1 MKTVIIDDIAFD
13 PEVEGLKRGLH
24 IEEGSEDERDFD
36 RMLAEARSLARP
48 KTIFGQAF
56 VEPAGPDRV
65 VVDGVEFKSRVLRVN
80 LEGRRRSVVFAASSG
95 MEMETWAAS
104 YASDDL
110 MSYWADTVCEAALR
124 CARERFGRTMKET
137 MGFEKFSTMN
147 PGSLE
152 DWPVSQT
159 DTPVLPAR
167 GHEGGHR
174 ARTHGQS
181 PDDSQKIRV
190 GDTVS
195 RGGELREL
203 PTLSPRGLSQSPP
216 ALRSRL
222 VGEKVRQGRV
232 IGEPLRDADAFRE
245 GHVPRQSSIHVT
257 DRSLCSSHP

>member
-1 MKTVIIDDIAFD
+1 MKTVIIDDIAID

-152 DWPVSQT
+152 DWPVSQQI
-159 DTPVLPAR
+159 PLF
-167 GHEGGHR
+167 
-174 ARTHGQS
+174 S
-181 PDDSQKIRV
+181 LL
-190 GDTVS
+190 GDTKGAIGLELTDSLLMIPRKSVS
-195 RGGELREL
+195 GILFPVEESFESCQLCPREVCPNRRL
-203 PTLSPRGLSQSPP
+203 PYNPGLLERKF
-216 ALRSRL
+216 AK
-222 VGEKVRQGRV
+222 VG
-232 IGEPLRDADAFRE
+232 
-245 GHVPRQSSIHVT
+245 
-257 DRSLCSSHP
+257 

>member
-152 DWPVSQT
+152 DWPVSQQI
-159 DTPVLPAR
+159 PLF
-167 GHEGGHR
+167 
-174 ARTHGQS
+174 S
-181 PDDSQKIRV
+181 LL
-190 GDTVS
+190 GDTKGAIGLELTDSLLMIPRKSVS
-195 RGGELREL
+195 GILFPVEESFESCQLCPREVCPNRRL
-203 PTLSPRGLSQSPP
+203 PYNPGLLERKF
-216 ALRSRL
+216 AK
-222 VGEKVRQGRV
+222 VG
-232 IGEPLRDADAFRE
+232 
-245 GHVPRQSSIHVT
+245 
-257 DRSLCSSHP
+257 